1 MVGFVRASAFGVC
14 SEKGAGRKP
23 VHFAYDVFSS
33 LGGALLLVSV
43 LGCATRGPEISA
55 PSRASTA
62 TPISASDAVFMS
74 LPGEKADS
82 DQLAELWTKRSQ
94 DRSFSDYPL
103 GVGDILEISV
113 PPIEE
118 LRARTVRIS
127 GDKTITLPFVGKIQ
141 AAGLT
146 QEVLEQKIL
155 QQLQSYMYKPRVTI
169 FVRQYHS
176 RQVAVLGSVTKPGFY
191 SINTG
196 SDTLLDLISQAGGLT
211 ADAGTKI
218 YFIPGDSGRA
228 DGIEQS
234 AASAGNSVARLD
246 AMSTIL
252 KRNDS
257 IIIDIRQASAN
268 DPHNYLS
275 LQVRPGDVI
284 LIPGAGQVLVEGWV
298 EKPGAYKMSPGITV
312 AGVIAEAG
320 GPHFAADVSTVK
332 IIRADKHGNRSYLTI
347 DLDKIKR
354 GESTDV
360 ALSGGDIVE
369 LSAQT
374 TRLIPYGV
382 YKILSTM
389 VNIGASI
396 PIPIR

>member
-1 MVGFVRASAFGVC
+1 M
-14 SEKGAGRKP
+14 
-23 VHFAYDVFSS
+23 
-33 LGGALLLVSV
+33 LLVCF
-43 LGCATRGPEISA
+43 LGCAGQAAEISTI
-55 PSRASTA
+55 SRASTA
-62 TPISASDAVFMS
+62 TPISAADAVFMS

-94 DRSFSDYPL
+94 DKVFSDYPL

-127 GDKTITLPFVGKIQ
+127 GDKTISLPFIGKIQ

-146 QEVLEQKIL
+146 QEVLEQEIL
-155 QQLQSYMYKPRVTI
+155 QALQSYMYKPRVTI
-169 FVRQYHS
+169 FVREYHS

-191 SINTG
+191 SISSG
-196 SDTLLDLISQAGGLT
+196 ADTLLDLISQAGGLT
-211 ADAGTKI
+211 ADAGAKI
-218 YFIPGDSGRA
+218 YFIPGESDRA
-228 DGIEQS
+228 DGVEQS
-234 AASAGNSVARLD
+234 AASAGKSVLRAD
-246 AMSTIL
+246 SMSTIL

-257 IIIDIRQASAN
+257 IIIDIREASSN
-268 DPHNYLS
+268 DHHNYLS

-284 LIPGAGQVLVEGWV
+284 LVPGAGQVLVEGWV
-298 EKPGAYKMSPGITV
+298 EKPGAYKISPGITV

-320 GPHFAADVSTVK
+320 GPHFAADVNTVR

-347 DLDKIKR
+347 DLEKIKR

-360 ALSGGDIVE
+360 ALNGGDIVE
-369 LSAQT
+369 LSAQAS
-374 TRLIPYGV
+374 RLIPYGV